1 MVTDFEVN
9 KVYVSDILSKK
20 DEFQPIFSE
29 LKAILERHKVPLT
42 LLPKTKDIWA
52 RDYMPVQVSNSKF
65 VEFRY
70 DPDYLQGARKGYRNL
85 KSYPDII
92 CDEIG
97 LFTVKADI
105 ILDGGNMVKSKRTLI
120 MTDKIFHE
128 NRNDYTK
135 KELMNQLHS
144 LFEIETIIT
153 IPQDP
158 LDKYGHTDG
167 MLRFINEDTVLV
179 NSFYENDKSIVSA
192 LNKTNLSA
200 EFLKYEVNVL
210 DKRSWA
216 YMNFLQTKDLILLP
230 KFNIDEDALAL
241 EQIRS
246 LYPHYKSKIE
256 QIDMTNI
263 VKHGGVL
270 NCITWTTL

>member
-1 MVTDFEVN
+1 MITDFEVSD
-9 KVYVSDILSKK
+9 VYVSEILSLKG
-20 DEFQPIFSE
+20 EYQSTFQH
-29 LKAILERHKVPLT
+29 LKATTDSYKIPLK

-52 RDYMPVQVSNSKF
+52 RDYMPVQISEGKF

-92 CDEIG
+92 CDAIG
-97 LFTVKADI
+97 LNTVKTDI
-105 ILDGGNMVKSKRTLI
+105 ILDGGNMVKSKNTLI

-135 KELMNQLHS
+135 KELMKQLHS

-153 IPQDP
+153 IPQDSQ
-158 LDKYGHTDG
+158 DEYGHTDG
-167 MLRFINEDTVLV
+167 MLRFIDGNTVIV
-179 NSFYENDKSIVSA
+179 NPFYKNNQKMISA
-192 LNKTNLSA
+192 LERDKLSI
-200 EFLKYEVNVL
+200 EFLKYEVKKL

-216 YMNFLQTKDLILLP
+216 YINFLQTKDIILLP
-230 KFNIDEDALAL
+230 KFNIDEDELAL
-241 EQIRS
+241 EQIRKC
-246 LYPHYKSKIE
+246 YPNYKVE
-256 QIDMTNI
+256 QIEMTNI
-263 VKHGGVL
+263 VKHGGAL

>member
-1 MVTDFEVN
+1 MVTDFEVS
-9 KVYVSDILSKK
+9 KVYVSDILSRK
-20 DEFQPIFSE
+20 DEFQPIFAE
-29 LKAILERHKVPLT
+29 LKSILERHKVSLIR
-42 LLPKTKDIWA
+42 LPKTKDIWA

-97 LFTVKADI
+97 LSTVKTDI

-135 KELMNQLHS
+135 KELQRQLHS
-144 LFEIETIIT
+144 LFEIENIIT

-167 MLRFINEDTVLV
+167 MLRFITEDTVLV
-179 NSFYENDKSIVSA
+179 NPFYENDKTIVSV
-192 LNKTNLSA
+192 LNKTKLST
-200 EFLKYEVNVL
+200 EFLKYDVKKL

-230 KFNIDEDALAL
+230 KFNIEEDNLAL
-241 EQIRS
+241 EQMRKF
-246 LYPHYKSKIE
+246 YPNYKVE
-256 QIDMTNI
+256 QIEMINI
-263 VKHGGVL
+263 VKYGGAL